1 MENETSPSGAYH
13 FLLFLLLSAF
23 LVLAAAH
30 LLESVCYSV
39 GLVDAKPA
47 PQPEVPES
55 EGASTPLFLY
65 RVLAAVVSLFLAYHC
80 MGLKDWARKGLVWAL
95 VLDLFFWLFWSVKEY
110 LLEPSVAVGPE
121 RVTIQVLAVALE
133 GGLVWILTHPEAIR
147 YFVPVPNKGSVLPT

>member
-1 MENETSPSGAYH
+1 MENEASPSGAYH

-39 GLVDAKPA
+39 GLVDAKPVTR
-47 PQPEVPES
+47 QEVRDPEVTS
-55 EGASTPLFLY
+55 LPLFFY
-65 RVLAAVVSLFLAYHC
+65 RILAAVACLFLAYHC

-95 VLDLFFWLFWSVKEY
+95 LVDLIFWMGWSVKQY
-110 LLEPSVAVGPE
+110 LLEPPLSVGPE
-121 RVTIQVLAVALE
+121 RVTVQVLAVALE

-147 YFVPVPNKGSVLPT
+147 HFAPVPNKGSGLPI